1 MKDISEF
8 LRISEKDLLIGL
20 SATFGS
26 GFLLGIIA
34 AAEFIRGIGK

>member
-26 GFLLGIIA
+26 GFVLGLIA
-34 AAEFIRGIGK
+34 AAEFIGGIGK